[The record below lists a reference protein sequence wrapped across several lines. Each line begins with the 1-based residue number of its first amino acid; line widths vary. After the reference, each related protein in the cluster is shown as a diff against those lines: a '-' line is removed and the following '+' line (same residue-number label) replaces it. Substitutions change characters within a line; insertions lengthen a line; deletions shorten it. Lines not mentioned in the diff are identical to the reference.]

1 MGSDKRGN
9 DRGNDAAVAIA
20 DGRNSMTDATD
31 VPGIPRLGAQSHPV
45 CPGHTADPCVVT
57 SYADLVTVAAY
68 KLGIQAVRI
77 RSL

>member
-1 MGSDKRGN
+1 
-9 DRGNDAAVAIA
+9 
-20 DGRNSMTDATD
+20 MTDPTG

-45 CPGHTADPCVVT
+45 CPGHTADPCMAT

-68 KLGIQAVRI
+68 KLGIQVIRI